1 MTPKKKKKKNLK
13 WVSDNWGKDL
23 KIKRERSKPWKQPRE
38 KQTMET
44 NHVIVDMHQQY
55 KQLVQ
60 S

>member
-1 MTPKKKKKKNLK
+1 MVRLVKHFGILK
-13 WVSDNWGKDL
+13 EYNTLLNPTGPS
-23 KIKRERSKPWKQPRE
+23 ERSKPWKQPRE
-38 KQTMET
+38 KQTMEA